1 MLPGD
6 VQNDF
11 SSNFFVATTY
21 MRPAIELPRILT
33 FRLGNSFII
42 AKIKKLYYNI
52 LTERDKEDLKMFDD
66 FDTMI
71 QSDELAVLY
80 FFEEDYDGQE
90 DI

>member
-1 MLPGD
+1 MGL
-6 VQNDF
+6 QF
-11 SSNFFVATTY
+11 SDYT
-21 MRPAIELPRILT
+21 L
-33 FRLGNSFII
+33 LGNSFII

-71 QSDELAVLY
+71 QSDELNDREY
-80 FFEEDYDGQE
+80 EDYLLYCAMMDDYSEQE